1 MGSVHKV
8 VHDVIFVLRRS
19 VFFFTLRIEF
29 HDSIALD
36 NFTIISKI
44 AQRTVLTVGLDK
56 YNNKNHGEFFIKVSF
71 FDLYSKYNLCLL
83 THSP

>member
-8 VHDVIFVLRRS
+8 VHDVIFVLQRS
-19 VFFFTLRIEF
+19 VFFFTLRI
-29 HDSIALD
+29 DSIALD
-36 NFTIISKI
+36 NFTIISKV

-71 FDLYSKYNLCLL
+71 FDLYRKINLCLL
-83 THSP
+83 THSM